1 METKY
6 ERSPAITILKDNL
19 NNKMSEWGEI
29 LQPSDLANAVLD
41 AEKDNNEE
49 YSLDEIRAAF
59 TEAANDAVDAWKENA
74 MSTPASEWHDPEEA
88 AESFEAM
95 RPSTIRRKEL
105 ETALA
110 E

>member
-1 METKY
+1 MN
-6 ERSPAITILKDNL
+6 ILKNREAAVEILQECLRD
-19 NNKMSEWGEI
+19 KMAMCGEI
-29 LQPSDLANAVLD
+29 LSPSYTAETVLD

-59 TEAANDAVDAWKENA
+59 TEAANDTVDAWKENA

>member
-41 AEKDNNEE
+41 TEKDNNEE
-49 YSLDEIRAAF
+49 YSLDEIRHAF
-59 TEAANDAVDAWKENA
+59 NEAANEAVDSWIDNA
-74 MSTPASEWHDPEEA
+74 MTTPADEWHNPEEA
-88 AESFEAM
+88 ADAFEAM